1 MNLRA
6 FYLRNRFWIKDFFNG
21 SPIGKPYREIKY
33 IMEHSYEEGLP
44 IREKALS
51 QLLDY
56 YCLYSE
62 YYRNIFHGG
71 REKKCLSQCPVQT
84 KLTLIANHD
93 KMVVPE
99 NVIPGQIGDVFIQK
113 TSGSTGNPLAMP
125 QDTRKRK
132 RRIAEIKYFGKQ
144 LGFNTH
150 EKLIHLRT
158 WNQWQQKTI
167 DQIRKE
173 NIVPFDVKRIGEND
187 MIELCELINKE
198 KALSLRGYAS
208 CFDRLSKVARK
219 YNYRFPS
226 LKIIVSTSESLEDD
240 VRAAVKKYMGC
251 EIASQYANEEC
262 GILAQERV
270 PTLTSDNR
278 MYFNW
283 AGYYIEVLKMDS
295 DEPAEYGNIGRIVL
309 TDLYNFAFPVIRY
322 DTGDTCVL
330 LPPDEYSN
338 GYPVMGK
345 LYGRRFDLTF
355 ATDGTPIYPL
365 AYGRILK
372 NYDCISLWQFIQ
384 EGERDYCLRLVLK
397 NKDKRSIEEIRQN
410 IMDILG
416 HGADVKIEV
425 TDDIPV
431 LQSGKRKPVLNNWQ
445 N

>member
-6 FYLRNRFWIKDFFNG
+6 FYLRNRFWINDFFNG
-21 SPIGKPYREIKY
+21 SPIGRPYREIKY

-44 IREKALS
+44 IRENALS
-51 QLLDY
+51 RLLDY
-56 YCLYSE
+56 YCSNSE
-62 YYRNIFHGG
+62 YYRSIFIGG
-71 REKKCLSQCPVQT
+71 GEKSLSQCPVQT

-93 KMVVPE
+93 KMVVPQ
-99 NVIPGQIGDVFIQK
+99 NVIPEQIGNVLIQK

-132 RRIAEIKYFGKQ
+132 RRIAEIKYFGKR

-158 WNQWQQKTI
+158 WNQWQQKSI
-167 DQIRKE
+167 EQIKKE
-173 NIVPFDVKRIGEND
+173 NIVPFDVKRIGEKD

-198 KALSLRGYAS
+198 RALSLRGYAS
-208 CFDRLSKVARK
+208 CFDRLSKVVRK
-219 YNYRFPS
+219 YNYKFPS
-226 LKIIVSTSESLEDD
+226 LKIIVSTSESLEDE
-240 VRAAVKKYMGC
+240 VRGSVKKYMGC

-262 GILAQERV
+262 GIIAQERV
-270 PTLTSDNR
+270 PTDESDNK

-283 AGYYIEVLKMDS
+283 ASYYVEILKMDS
-295 DEPAEYGNIGRIVL
+295 DEPVEYGEIGRIVL
-309 TDLYNFAFPVIRY
+309 TDLYNYAFPVIRY
-322 DTGDTCVL
+322 DTGDTCFL

-372 NYDCISLWQFIQ
+372 NYECVSLWQFVQ
-384 EGERDYCLRLVLK
+384 NGEHDYCLRLVLK
-397 NKDKRSIEEIRQN
+397 TKDEKSIEDMRSN

-416 HGADVKIEV
+416 FDANISIEI

-431 LQSGKRKPVLNNWQ
+431 LQSGKRKPVVNNWKK
-445 N
+445 

>member
-1 MNLRA
+1 MDLRA
-6 FYLRNRFWIKDFFNG
+6 FFLRSRFWIKDFFEG
-21 SPIGKPYREIKY
+21 SPIGKPYQEIKY
-33 IMEHSYEEGLP
+33 IMEHSYADGLP
-44 IREKALS
+44 IREKALVR
-51 QLLDY
+51 LLDY
-56 YCLYSE
+56 YRTNSE
-62 YYRNIFHGG
+62 YYQQILIGEGKNT
-71 REKKCLSQCPVQT
+71 LQQCPVQT

-93 KMVVPE
+93 RMVVPE
-99 NVIPGQIGDVFIQK
+99 NVIPGQIGKVFIQR

-144 LGFNTH
+144 LGFNSH

-158 WNQWQQKTI
+158 WNQWQQKSVN
-167 DQIRKE
+167 QVRKE
-173 NIVPFDVKRIGEND
+173 NIVPFDVKRIGESD
-187 MIELCELINKE
+187 MVELCDLINKE
-198 KALSLRGYAS
+198 KALSIRGYAS
-208 CFDRLSKVARK
+208 CFDRISRVAKK

-270 PTLTSDNR
+270 PTLASDNR

-283 AGYYIEVLKMDS
+283 ASYYVEVLKMDS
-295 DEPAEYGNIGRIVL
+295 DEPVEYGEIGRIVL
-309 TDLYNFAFPVIRY
+309 TDLYNYAFPVIRY
-322 DTGDTCVL
+322 DTGDTCIL

-372 NYDCISLWQFIQ
+372 NYDCISLWQFVQ
-384 EGERDYCLRLVLK
+384 NGECDYSLRLVL
-397 NKDKRSIEEIRQN
+397 NKKDEEAIAEIHRN
-410 IMDILG
+410 MMDILG
-416 HGADVKIEV
+416 VDANVQMEI
-425 TDDIPV
+425 TDEIPV
-431 LQSGKRKPVLNNWQ
+431 LQSGKRKPVINNWKK
-445 N
+445 